1 MNEDI
6 SFNDTSKGFS
16 RRVKVIKFNNEFER
30 GSRNADIERRLLSSK
45 VLQIIAYRAMV
56 AFKNVL
62 RRGDLTLPTSVK
74 EATDAYLAE
83 NDPIGE
89 FVKWFMSNEYHLTF
103 ILATEFYEKFKEW
116 CKSNCLSGLNISD
129 KSFRTGIKS
138 HKFSFAS
145 GTQAGV
151 EDTYVYAPDYIEGD
165 MLNPNIAWYDCV
177 NCYNCGNPDFNC
189 IGCLKKILFNI
200 KDDVIDVPKLLQD
213 FWDNLPDKDKLRIPK
228 SEFNFDIE

>member
-1 MNEDI
+1 MKILVSTILPKVSLVGLRLLSLIMNL
-6 SFNDTSKGFS
+6 KH
-16 RRVKVIKFNNEFER
+16 
-30 GSRNADIERRLLSSK
+30 GSRNVDIERRLLSDE

-56 AFKNVL
+56 AFKSVL
-62 RRGDLTLPTSVK
+62 QHGDLTLPTSVK

-89 FVKWFMSNEYHLTF
+89 FVKWFMSNEYHLTY

-151 EDTYVYAPDYIEGD
+151 EDTYVYAPDYVEGD

-177 NCYNCGNPDFNC
+177 NCYNCGNSVSNC
-189 IGCLKKILFNI
+189 MGCLKRTLFNI
-200 KDDVIDVPKLLQD
+200 KDDVIDVPKLLQE
-213 FWDNLPDKDKLRIPK
+213 FWYNLPDKDKLRIPK
-228 SEFNFDIE
+228 SEFEFDIE